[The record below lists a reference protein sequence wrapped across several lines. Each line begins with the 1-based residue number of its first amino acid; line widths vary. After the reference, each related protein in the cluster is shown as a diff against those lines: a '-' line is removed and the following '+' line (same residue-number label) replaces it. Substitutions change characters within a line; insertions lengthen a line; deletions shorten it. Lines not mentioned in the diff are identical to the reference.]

1 MLYFRKVKYFRK
13 FRLQRNVIM
22 KSHSSKNKFPG
33 SQKQQWK
40 TFQITKIKTGRL
52 HGDKTNHY
60 TLYSL
65 SVFSLAKSLQQE
77 PITQGEKLPCARVT
91 AFSWTSLFLDSND
104 ANLEY
109 LLDSPN
115 QSAKP
120 KDLKMIFFCRLIT
133 FSLPF
138 CYLILRMRS

>member
-1 MLYFRKVKYFRK
+1 MED
-13 FRLQRNVIM
+13 
-22 KSHSSKNKFPG
+22 
-33 SQKQQWK
+33 
-40 TFQITKIKTGRL
+40 TKIETGRL
-52 HGDKTNHY
+52 HADKINYY

-77 PITQGEKLPCARVT
+77 PITRGEQLPCARVT

-109 LLDSPN
+109 LLDSTN

-120 KDLKMIFFCRLIT
+120 KDLKMIFFA
-133 FSLPF
+133 F
-138 CYLILRMRS
+138 

>member
-1 MLYFRKVKYFRK
+1 
-13 FRLQRNVIM
+13 M

-77 PITQGEKLPCARVT
+77 PITQGEQLPCARVT
-91 AFSWTSLFLDSND
+91 AFLWTSLFLDSND

-115 QSAKP
+115 QSAV
-120 KDLKMIFFCRLIT
+120 DLDY
-133 FSLPF
+133 SG
-138 CYLILRMRS
+138 